1 MTKKQLIVKVSSLED
16 SLAKF
21 KNVWEQAEKGEKFD
35 IPVEVLSFENAS
47 TLMKTL
53 SPKRLELLKMLHAL
67 GTISIRYLA
76 KELHRDY
83 SNVHQDVKALS
94 QIGVILEKDNKYY
107 VPWETI
113 VTEISLCTK
122 DSPKHKHHRHDN
134 STLLSN

>member
-21 KNVWEQAEKGEKFD
+21 NNVWERAERGEKFATP
-35 IPVEVLSFENAS
+35 IEVLSFENAS

-53 SPKRLELLKMLHAL
+53 SPKRLELLTMLHVL
-67 GTISIRYLA
+67 GTISIRQLA
-76 KELHRDY
+76 KELNRDY
-83 SNVHQDVKALS
+83 SNVHQDVKALNR
-94 QIGVILEKDNKYY
+94 IGVVLEKDNKYY

-122 DSPKHKHHRHDN
+122 DSPKHRHRGHDN
-134 STLLSN
+134 STAA